1 MNATEIYNL
10 LAAGKTLELEFS
22 TQQEA
27 ETLRIRLHHLKSRA
41 DAHLV
46 SVGMMAEE
54 DKEVFSFVRHGDAI
68 CKYTLRLVK
77 SRPRKEYRVT
87 IIDDSP

>member
-1 MNATEIYNL
+1 MNSTEIYNL

-41 DAHLV
+41 ESHLID
-46 SVGMMAEE
+46 VGMMAVE
-54 DKEVFSFVRHGDAI
+54 DTEVLSFVRNDNM
-68 CKYTLRLVK
+68 RLK
-77 SRPRKEYRVT
+77 FTARFIKIRSRKEYAVT